1 MSLLQQL
8 NQPVPQYLGLLL
20 AEARQK
26 QKKKNAKRVAN
37 RKSASTSRARKK
49 ALVEEMTRTNARLK
63 RQALILALLPH
74 LVLAISPEGEI
85 TFCSAQVERVLQHKI
100 DNLIGAQ
107 LSSLLIPASRD
118 TLNDLIDELMK
129 ADMNGKSGGSQP
141 AQAGHGTK
149 NRISDQGNSSGD
161 AEETKAA
168 RGNENAN
175 SNDSGRGSSGSGEG
189 SSAAAIVSEQSFPPS
204 VVEVDSKQAARPAA
218 DSDTSTNNSG
228 KQQMSSVTN
237 GTRSPTESQGGSA
250 ERSANGKRHSSSDD
264 SSSLSSDAKNMS
276 KANANLDRNV
286 RRHNQK
292 MELKSD
298 NGPKDDVTGASVTAN
313 NATARLSSLKHVP
326 EKRKEDKRY
335 ENGDQ
340 SSSSDDSLLAGVE
353 EKKKGENSDDSGYR
367 ESNDSREE
375 TSSSGSD
382 TSNLDEGKKSLT
394 PTCRMCLIRED
405 LTTVWCEVTSS
416 LRTRS
421 AEEES
426 LESPSTSKGTDT
438 ATKAEVQELLLCMR
452 PIRDGDKKVDESLR
466 FVPPKR
472 IETEKS
478 PEVAS
483 GEGMVSSS
491 SGEARKEEL
500 KRPPKK
506 RLLPTHGTSQR
517 KKTKA
522 GGSSESNPDDTEKSV
537 VESLMLMNKS
547 SQ

>member
-1 MSLLQQL
+1 MLLLQQL

-26 QKKKNAKRVAN
+26 QKKKTAKRVAN

-129 ADMNGKSGGSQP
+129 ADMNGKSGDSQP

-161 AEETKAA
+161 AEERKAA

-175 SNDSGRGSSGSGEG
+175 SNDSGRISSGSGEG

-276 KANANLDRNV
+276 KANENLDRNV

-292 MELKSD
+292 MMGESQLKSD

-326 EKRKEDKRY
+326 ELSKRKEDKRY

-382 TSNLDEGKKSLT
+382 TSNLDGKCFLGNCT
-394 PTCRMCLIRED
+394 IALVVFIPN
-405 LTTVWCEVTSS
+405 
-416 LRTRS
+416 
-421 AEEES
+421 
-426 LESPSTSKGTDT
+426 LE
-438 ATKAEVQELLLCMR
+438 
-452 PIRDGDKKVDESLR
+452 
-466 FVPPKR
+466 F
-472 IETEKS
+472 
-478 PEVAS
+478 
-483 GEGMVSSS
+483 
-491 SGEARKEEL
+491 
-500 KRPPKK
+500 
-506 RLLPTHGTSQR
+506 
-517 KKTKA
+517 
-522 GGSSESNPDDTEKSV
+522 
-537 VESLMLMNKS
+537 
-547 SQ
+547 